1 MAQRPQFPLQM
12 SFKLMALAPQFLVKD
27 ALGQPVAY
35 VRQKLFKLK
44 EAITVFSN
52 EKQDQ
57 VLYQIKADRIIDFS
71 ALYRF
76 TDAQGAALGGI
87 KRRGV
92 RSMWRAGFDVLDNGA
107 THFSIKEKSVMTRFL
122 DGLFSQIPLI
132 GLFSG
137 YLFHPA
143 YQVTRPDGT
152 LVAEL
157 AKRPALFEGL
167 FTAEQMAP
175 VNEREEQQLLLAL
188 MTVLLLERLRG

>member
-1 MAQRPQFPLQM
+1 MAQRLQFPLQM
-12 SFKLMALAPQFLVKD
+12 SFKLIAVAPQFLVKD
-27 ALGQPVAY
+27 AHNEPVAY
-35 VRQKLFKLK
+35 VKQKLFKLK
-44 EAITVFSN
+44 EAITVFAN

-57 VLYQIKADRIIDFS
+57 LLYEIKADRIIDFS
-71 ALYRF
+71 ALYHF
-76 TDAQGAALGGI
+76 TDPQGAALGGI
-87 KRRGV
+87 KRRGM
-92 RSMWRAGFDVLDNGA
+92 RSMWRAGFDVLDNGV
-107 THFSIKEKSVMTRFL
+107 THFSINEKSVMTRFL

-157 AKRPALFEGL
+157 TKRPALFEGL

-175 VNEREEQQLLLAL
+175 VSEREEQQLLLSL
-188 MTVLLLERLRG
+188 MTVLLLERTRG

>member
-1 MAQRPQFPLQM
+1 M
-12 SFKLMALAPQFLVKD
+12 SFKLIAFAPQFLVKD
-27 ALGQPVAY
+27 AHDRPVAY

-44 EAITVFSN
+44 EAITVFTN

-57 VLYQIKADRIIDFS
+57 LLYQIQADRIIDFS
-71 ALYRF
+71 PLYHF
-76 TDAQGAALGGI
+76 TDPHGVAVGGI
-87 KRRGV
+87 KRHGI
-92 RSMWRAGFDVLDNGA
+92 RSMWKAGFDVLDNGVVQ
-107 THFSIKEKSVMTRFL
+107 FSINEKSVMTRFL
-122 DGLFSQIPLI
+122 DGLFGQIPLI
-132 GLFSG
+132 GLLSG

-157 AKRPALFEGL
+157 TKQPALFEGR

-188 MTVLLLERLRG
+188 MTVLLLESARG

>member
-1 MAQRPQFPLQM
+1 MAQRLQFPLQM
-12 SFKLMALAPQFLVKD
+12 TFKLIALAPQFLVRD
-27 ALGQPVAY
+27 AHGQPVAY

-52 EKQDQ
+52 EAQDQ
-57 VLYQIKADRIIDFS
+57 PLYQIKADRVIDFS
-71 ALYRF
+71 PLYHF
-76 TDAQGAALGGI
+76 TDLQGVALGGI
-87 KRRGV
+87 KRHGM
-92 RSMWRAGFDVLDNGA
+92 RSMWKAGFDVLDNGV
-107 THFSIKEKSVMTRFL
+107 THFSINEKSVMTRFL
-122 DGLFSQIPLI
+122 DGLFSQIPFL
-132 GLFSG
+132 GLLSG

-157 AKRPALFEGL
+157 TKQPALFEGR

-188 MTVLLLERLRG
+188 VTVLLLESTRG

>member
-1 MAQRPQFPLQM
+1 MAQRLQFPLQM
-12 SFKLMALAPQFLVKD
+12 SFKLMAFAPQFLVRD

-44 EAITVFSN
+44 EAITVFTN

-57 VLYQIKADRIIDFS
+57 LLYQIKADRIIDFS
-71 ALYRF
+71 ALYHF
-76 TDAQGAALGGI
+76 TDPQGAALGGI

-92 RSMWRAGFDVLDNGA
+92 RSMWRAGFDVIDNGA
-107 THFSIKEKSVMTRFL
+107 THFSINEKSVMTRFL

-132 GLFSG
+132 GLLSG

-143 YQVTRPDGT
+143 YRVTRPDGT

-157 AKRPALFEGL
+157 TKQPALFEGL

>member
-1 MAQRPQFPLQM
+1 MAQRLQFPLEM
-12 SFKLMALAPQFLVKD
+12 SFKLMAFAPQFLVKD
-27 ALGQPVAY
+27 ALGRPVAY

-44 EAITVFSN
+44 EAISVFTN
-52 EKQDQ
+52 EQQDQ
-57 VLYQIKADRIIDFS
+57 LLYQVKADRIIDFS
-71 ALYRF
+71 ALYHF
-76 TDAQGAALGGI
+76 TTPEGTALGGI

-107 THFSIKEKSVMTRFL
+107 THFSINEKSVTTRFL

-157 AKRPALFEGL
+157 TKQPALFEGL